1 MRGLKPTLFELKKN
15 GTPID
20 SLSSKK
26 LNQGEIDKLL
36 GINERLFK
44 NIVGIAV
51 TNNKPFLSMSIGDK
65 RELIESIFNI
75 DILSEMAKEVK
86 KRNTLDR
93 SEQRLKITELDGYNG
108 RIADNQANIEKIRN
122 YIDQFEENRQN
133 ELTHLNEE
141 IEKFDDKIKKNIKN
155 IKVGEDKISNLKQ
168 NIELPSDEEIASLA
182 KSLGVAEH
190 ERSSINKTLKTIGNN
205 SSCPICGS
213 ALDEGHAKEH
223 IDKLK
228 ADLKVLD
235 EDTIPNLKKL
245 EAEFNA
251 KKDAANANQKLIAEI
266 TDRVKE
272 QMFNKS
278 NYEKSVEDLKKK
290 IEEF

>member
-1 MRGLKPTLFELKKN
+1 MNQLVNKYNDKNLEVFMEFSIGNDNYEIMRGLKPTLFELKKN

-133 ELTHLNEE
+133 ELTHLNE
-141 IEKFDDKIKKNIKN
+141 
-155 IKVGEDKISNLKQ
+155 
-168 NIELPSDEEIASLA
+168 
-182 KSLGVAEH
+182 
-190 ERSSINKTLKTIGNN
+190 
-205 SSCPICGS
+205 
-213 ALDEGHAKEH
+213 
-223 IDKLK
+223 
-228 ADLKVLD
+228 
-235 EDTIPNLKKL
+235 
-245 EAEFNA
+245 
-251 KKDAANANQKLIAEI
+251 
-266 TDRVKE
+266 
-272 QMFNKS
+272 
-278 NYEKSVEDLKKK
+278 
-290 IEEF
+290 